1 MSRIK
6 NFTRNLATSY
16 IQLGVNVV
24 YSLVSI
30 PLILHFLPKEEFGMW
45 ALLVQLIGYMALVDL
60 GMTSAVARLLVDH
73 KDDRDNGSY
82 GSLLKA
88 SFLVSAAQGFLV
100 LLLLFF
106 AAPGVASLMKIPT
119 EQAPD
124 FILLLQIQGVITAF
138 MYFSRPLNLILYAH
152 QRMDLQTY
160 LEIFNLVASLGL
172 LILFLN
178 GGNGIFS
185 FVYANILTALIG
197 PIYLFWSCKRLGLFP
212 QAGEWG
218 VVTRKQFR
226 EVFSYGYQ
234 IFLFNLGSQLQFAS
248 QTIVIS
254 RALGLESAAIWA
266 VGTKMFN
273 LLIPLMV
280 RPYGAALPG
289 LYEMVARNELHRLKD
304 RFRSIVQLTA
314 SLGAFLAGGFILCN
328 GLFIGIWT
336 SGRIVWPTLN
346 DSLIAVWLFVLSLQT
361 THCTFVSVTK
371 RFGAMSYVLLAEGC
385 CFILLAL
392 TFGNRWGI
400 PGVVACSIF
409 CTLLFSYHYGL
420 RRSCFFFQ
428 CSLKTIAIDWVRPSL
443 QLATVYTLIVVSVW
457 LCSAELEPL
466 WRLMLHAMVA
476 GTVGVALFL
485 RLGFPPEFL
494 SAVKPRLPNVA
505 IQLLSMLIGP
515 RPARSE
521 SNL

>member
-1 MSRIK
+1 
-6 NFTRNLATSY
+6 
-16 IQLGVNVV
+16 
-24 YSLVSI
+24 
-30 PLILHFLPKEEFGMW
+30 MW
-45 ALLVQLIGYMALVDL
+45 ALLVQLISYMALVDL

-73 KDDRDNGSY
+73 KDDRANGSY

-138 MYFSRPLNLILYAH
+138 MYLSRPLNLILYAH

-212 QAGEWG
+212 GGGEWG
-218 VVTRKQFR
+218 FVTRKQFR

-234 IFLFNLGSQLQFAS
+234 IFLFNLGCQLQFAS

-273 LLIPLMV
+273 LIFPLMI

-289 LYEMVARNELHRLKD
+289 LYEMVARGEMQQLKD

-314 SLGAFLAGGFILCN
+314 SLGAFLGGSFVLCN

-336 SGRIVWPTLN
+336 SGRILWPSLN
-346 DSLIAVWLFVLSLQT
+346 DSLMAVWLLILSMQT
-361 THCTFVSVTK
+361 THCTFVNVTK

-400 PGVVACSIF
+400 PSVVACSIL
-409 CTLLFSYHYGL
+409 CTFLFSYQYGL
-420 RRSCFFFQ
+420 RRSCLFFHS
-428 CSLKTIAIDWVRPSL
+428 SLKTIAIDWVKPSL
-443 QLATVYTLIVVSVW
+443 RLATVYTLVVVSVC
-457 LCSAELEPL
+457 LCSAELEPF
-466 WRLMLHAMVA
+466 WRLVVHAIIV
-476 GTVGVALFL
+476 GTVGIGLFF
-485 RLGFPPEFL
+485 RLGFPPELL
-494 SAVKPRLPNVA
+494 SVVETRLPNVA
-505 IQLLSMLIGP
+505 VQLLSAMIRTKPL
-515 RPARSE
+515 RSG
-521 SNL
+521 SNLQ